1 MSGKRQNTCK
11 LPPFLLKRVKDRR
24 KEYLLN
30 VYSIINGSACGF
42 PFFFFSSFLSF
53 YLINQIEFSNQ
64 GSCEAL
70 EIDSQTLLNKCL

>member
-1 MSGKRQNTCK
+1 M
-11 LPPFLLKRVKDRR
+11 VKDRK

-30 VYSIINGSACGF
+30 VYSIINGSVCGF
-42 PFFFFSSFLSF
+42 PFFFSSFPSF
-53 YLINQIEFSNQ
+53 YLVNQIEFSNQ